1 MERIALSSNR
11 ELAGQMLR
19 YGVIGVGLAALYA
32 AIYWAGATLLAM
44 PAQLANGAGFVAALV
59 AGYLLHSQ
67 WSFRGHGRRS
77 GWSWSRFLVV
87 NFAGYLLNCLWV
99 WLIVDEL
106 ARPVALSIVPIVTL
120 TPLFTFLLNRRW
132 TFA

>member
-11 ELAGQMLR
+11 ELAGQVLR
-19 YGVIGVGLAALYA
+19 YGVTGVGLAALYA

-44 PAQLANGAGFVAALV
+44 PAQLANGAGFLAALV
-59 AGYLLHSQ
+59 AGYVLHSQ

>member
-59 AGYLLHSQ
+59 AGYILHSQ
-67 WSFRGHGRRS
+67 WSFRGHGQRS

>member
-1 MERIALSSNR
+1 MERIALSSSR

-19 YGVIGVGLAALYA
+19 YGVTGVALAALYA

-44 PAQLANGAGFVAALV
+44 PAQLANGAGFLAALI
-59 AGYLLHSQ
+59 AGYVLHSR

>member
-1 MERIALSSNR
+1 MERIALSSNP

-19 YGVIGVGLAALYA
+19 YGVTGIGLAALYA
-32 AIYWAGATLLAM
+32 AIYWAGATLAAM
-44 PAQLANGAGFVAALV
+44 PAQLANGAGFVAALI
-59 AGYLLHSQ
+59 AGYILHSQ
-67 WSFRGHGRRS
+67 WSFRGHGRRG

>member
-11 ELAGQMLR
+11 QVAGQMLR
-19 YGVIGVGLAALYA
+19 YGVTGIGLAALYA

-44 PAQLANGAGFVAALV
+44 PAQLANGAGFVAALI
-59 AGYLLHSQ
+59 AGYILHSQ

-87 NFAGYLLNCLWV
+87 NFAGYFLNCLWV

-106 ARPVALSIVPIVTL
+106 ARPVALSIVPIVTF

>member
-11 ELAGQMLR
+11 QLAGQMLR
-19 YGVIGVGLAALYA
+19 YGVTGIGLAALYA

-44 PAQLANGAGFVAALV
+44 PAQLANGAGFVAALI
-59 AGYLLHSQ
+59 AGYILHSQ

-87 NFAGYLLNCLWV
+87 NFAGYFLNCLWV

>member
-19 YGVIGVGLAALYA
+19 YGVTGIGLAALYA

-59 AGYLLHSQ
+59 AGYILHSQ

-106 ARPVALSIVPIVTL
+106 ARPIALSIVPIVTL